1 MEILLTSRVAFPHK
15 IPEQL
20 AERRFGGLQLVEGG
34 QTETDGF
41 LWGPPL
47 HVVET
52 ADGGRVPAGG
62 SQGVDRVRGNPDH
75 LALRQKGRRLLEAG
89 SFVRVEQG
97 AWWGVLSCLLYSCL
111 LLRLLQQTI

>member
-1 MEILLTSRVAFPHK
+1 MLLALSTSCVIPSKQQQLTEITPTSRIAPPHEV
-15 IPEQL
+15 PEQST
-20 AERRFGGLQLVEGG
+20 EGRVGGLQLVEGG

-62 SQGVDRVRGNPDH
+62 SQGVDRVRGNSDH
-75 LALRQKGRRLLEAG
+75 LGGTVGRG
-89 SFVRVEQG
+89 
-97 AWWGVLSCLLYSCL
+97 
-111 LLRLLQQTI
+111 

>member
-1 MEILLTSRVAFPHK
+1 MLKSSKKRREKKNKAKSLFHFSAPTSRIASSHEVPQQRTK
-15 IPEQL
+15 G
-20 AERRFGGLQLVEGG
+20 RVGGLQLVEGG

-62 SQGVDRVRGNPDH
+62 SQGVDRVRGNSDH
-75 LALRQKGRRLLEAG
+75 LGGTVGRG
-89 SFVRVEQG
+89 
-97 AWWGVLSCLLYSCL
+97 
-111 LLRLLQQTI
+111 